1 MAGER
6 TTEYTEGVFHCFKR
20 KKKTMSKR
28 VYVAMSAD
36 IIHPGHLN
44 IIKEASKLGDVTVG
58 VLTDAAIASYKRLP
72 YMNYEQRAA
81 VVAQLKG
88 VSQVIPQEQLDYIPN
103 LIKLKPD
110 YVVHGTDWREG
121 VQAKTRQG
129 VIDTLTRWGGQLVEP
144 EYTAGISSTQ
154 LNKAIKEVGT
164 TPDIRRARLRRL
176 LNAKPLVRMMDAHSG
191 LSGLIV
197 EQTSVKKNNRTY
209 EFDGMWLGSYTD
221 SMLKGKPDT
230 ECVDVTSRLR
240 TLNDILEITTKP
252 IIYDGDSGGTPE
264 QFSFLV
270 RSLERLGVSAVVI
283 EDRIRLRQNSLF
295 ETSKAEKIS
304 QIEDQCYKIKVGKQ
318 AQITDDFMIIARCE
332 SLIVGAG
339 EDDAITRCRAY
350 VEAGADAIMIHSKAK
365 TPDEIV
371 SFIKR
376 FRSDVSAD
384 KPIVVVPSTYAQVT
398 EEELSKMGV
407 NVVIYANHLLRSAYP
422 AMKACAERVL
432 SCERAQEASTEF
444 CMSIKDMN
452 SLI

>member
-1 MAGER
+1 M
-6 TTEYTEGVFHCFKR
+6 
-20 KKKTMSKR
+20 KR

-44 IIKEASKLGDVTVG
+44 IIKEASKLGDVVVG

-88 VSQVIPQEQLDYIPN
+88 VTEVIPQEQLDYIPN
-103 LIKLKPD
+103 LLKLKPD

-129 VIDTLTRWGGQLVEP
+129 VIDTLAQWGGKLVEP
-144 EYTAGISSTQ
+144 EYTPGISSTQ

-176 LNAKPLVRMMDAHSG
+176 LNSKPLVRMMDAHSG

-197 EQTSVKKNNRTY
+197 EQTAVKKNNRTY
-209 EFDGMWLGSYTD
+209 EFDGMWLGSFTD
-221 SMLKGKPDT
+221 SMLKGRPDT

-252 IIYDGDSGGTPE
+252 IVYDGDSGGTKE

-283 EDRIRLRQNSLF
+283 GEKSSSDDFCGKIR
-295 ETSKAEKIS
+295 EGKA
-304 QIEDQCYKIKVGKQ
+304 
-318 AQITDDFMIIARCE
+318 AQITDNFMIVAKCR
-332 SLIVGAG
+332 AN
-339 EDDAITRCRAY
+339 DADGLAKCRAY
-350 VEAGADAIMIHSKAK
+350 LEAGADAILVQSVAE
-365 TPDEIV
+365 TPDEV
-371 SFIKR
+371 FSFIKR
-376 FRSDVSAD
+376 FRAEVSAD
-384 KPIVVVPSTYAQVT
+384 KPIVVMPTTYGHVT
-398 EEELSKMGV
+398 EAEISAAGA
-407 NVVIYANHLLRSAYP
+407 NIVIYANHLLLAAEP
-422 AMKACAERVL
+422 AMRSCATRILETEK
-432 SCERAQEASTEF
+432 SCVE
-444 CMSIKDMN
+444 
-452 SLI
+452 